1 MKCSVPGGVA
11 AGGKKMV
18 SCPRWRAVFCC
29 CFLRLRGGAGSCCF
43 FFFNG
48 GMAVV
53 TGVRHGSSSSP
64 CRGAGCCL
72 FSSGVFVFSSLCFS
86 FKRALSRPKKKIPP
100 AAGVESSI
108 YRLEGS
114 GLLLRVGRRAAPRL
128 VGQWA
133 RLERCDSPGF
143 SSSKGVGLRVLAEHA
158 GCQN

>member
-1 MKCSVPGGVA
+1 MWLWLLFLFFA
-11 AGGKKMV
+11 A
-18 SCPRWRAVFCC
+18 SALLLPS
-29 CFLRLRGGAGSCCF
+29 GGAAVVGSVDG
-43 FFFNG
+43 G

-86 FKRALSRPKKKIPP
+86 FKRALSRPKKNPP

-114 GLLLRVGRRAAPRL
+114 GLLLRVGSRAAPRL

-133 RLERCDSPGF
+133 RLVRRDSPGF

-158 GCQN
+158 GRQN